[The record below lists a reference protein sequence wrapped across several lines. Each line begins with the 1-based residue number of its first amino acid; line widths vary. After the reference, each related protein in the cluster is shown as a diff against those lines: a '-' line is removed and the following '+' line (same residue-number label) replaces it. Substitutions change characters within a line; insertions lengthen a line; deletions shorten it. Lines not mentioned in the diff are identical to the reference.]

1 MIKAYS
7 RGMENNNIHRIRTRT
22 LSMIKMYT
30 IFMDA
35 LHETSTLEIKFN
47 LNNTFY
53 VYEKFCKKIIKI
65 IIFFYIDNFYA
76 IF

>member
-7 RGMENNNIHRIRTRT
+7 RGIENNNIHRIRTRT

-53 VYEKFCKKIIKI
+53 VYENFCNKIIKI